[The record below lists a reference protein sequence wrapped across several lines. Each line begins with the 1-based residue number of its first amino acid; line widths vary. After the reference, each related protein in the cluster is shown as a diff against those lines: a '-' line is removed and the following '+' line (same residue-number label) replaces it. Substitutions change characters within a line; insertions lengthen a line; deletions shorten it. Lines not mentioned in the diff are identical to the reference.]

1 MQGGLKKRRNMK
13 NQYADC
19 EESIRHK
26 INSSLR
32 VFINRLHA
40 NFPPHW
46 HTDIEI
52 IWAKEAPYKI
62 ICDNQSY
69 YVDVGDIIVI
79 CPAVIHEIFSI
90 SPGAKLYVQAD
101 FSKITVLKEINN
113 VFRQMSPALHIKK
126 STCPPEMYERLC
138 DYLKVI
144 ATLYFGCMPSIHSVD
159 GKGDVEESVIAFKEL
174 TSYDK
179 IDIYSTLMK
188 LISFCGKNM
197 PLFQN
202 PGAVSAAG
210 NSQNNALLNDVC
222 TFISEHFTEDL
233 SLDKISHYAGFS
245 KFYFEKKFSEYTG
258 RTFYQYL
265 QQIRINYAQTLL
277 SKSDL
282 SITDIAYQSGFA
294 SSTAFTRAFRKS
306 TGYPPSEFRMLNED
320 QHPIKVCPPVTDE
333 KSDQN

>member
-1 MQGGLKKRRNMK
+1 MQDDFKVNRNMK

-52 IWAKEAPYKI
+52 IWAKEAPYKV

-69 YVDVGDIIVI
+69 YVDEGDILLI

-90 SPGAKLYVQAD
+90 SPGAKLYIQAD
-101 FSKITVLKEINN
+101 FSKITVLKELNN
-113 VFRQMSPALHIKK
+113 VFRQMSPALHVKK
-126 STCPPEMYERLC
+126 STCPPEIYDQLC
-138 DYLKVI
+138 DCINKI
-144 ATLYFGCMPSIHSVD
+144 AKLYFGYIPSIHSVD
-159 GKGDVEESVIAFKEL
+159 GKGDVEESFIAFKEL
-174 TSYDK
+174 DSYDK
-179 IDIYSTLMK
+179 LDIYSTLMQF
-188 LISFCGKNM
+188 ISFCGKNM
-197 PLFQN
+197 HLFQN
-202 PGAVSAAG
+202 SGSVSAAG
-210 NSQNNALLNDVC
+210 NQQNNALLNDVC
-222 TFISEHFTEDL
+222 TFIAEHFTENL

-245 KFYFEKKFSEYTG
+245 KFYFEKIFTEYTG

-277 SKSDL
+277 ANSDL
-282 SITDIAYQSGFA
+282 SITDIAYQSGFI
-294 SSTAFTRAFRKS
+294 SSTAFTRAFKKS

-320 QHPIKVCPPVTDE
+320 QHPIKGCPPGTA
-333 KSDQN
+333 